1 MDHIARGHGK
11 RGFFFS
17 VVRIR
22 KLRAEFDGKT
32 QAVRGALIADLEE
45 LHLWALER
53 ARAVEN
59 EKLKIQWSQVVA
71 YIAKT
76 INIISREYDSNKI
89 LDRLELLEAKV
100 SELREKDKGFGKR
113 GRKARRKKRAA

>member
-1 MDHIARGHGK
+1 MLKK
-11 RGFFFS
+11 RLFLGFK
-17 VVRIR
+17 IR

-45 LHLWALER
+45 LHQWALER
-53 ARAVEN
+53 SRAVEN
-59 EKLKIQWSQVVA
+59 EKLKIQWSQVIA

-89 LDRLELLEAKV
+89 LERLQTLEEKV
-100 SELREKDKGFGKR
+100 SELREKDKGSGKR
-113 GRKARRKKRAA
+113 GRKAGRKEKNS